1 MITQHTGMAPRRVAE
16 EKEKVT
22 NATLDVN
29 ASITAEDA
37 ASPDILLEVAK
48 P

>member
-1 MITQHTGMAPRRVAE
+1 MAPRRVAE